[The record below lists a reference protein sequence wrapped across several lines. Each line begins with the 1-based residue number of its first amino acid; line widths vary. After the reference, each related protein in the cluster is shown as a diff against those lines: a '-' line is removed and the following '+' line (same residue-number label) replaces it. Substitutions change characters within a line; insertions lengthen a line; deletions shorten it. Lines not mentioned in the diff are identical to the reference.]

1 MFDKNKIRRWFY
13 LHQPKIAWF
22 IIGWLTTSGIRD
34 LLMGNYIGAII
45 SFAFAYLNYI
55 MAG

>member
-1 MFDKNKIRRWFY
+1 MFDKNKMRWW
-13 LHQPKIAWF
+13 LTVNQSKIAWF

-34 LLMGNYIGAII
+34 LLMGNFFGAAI
-45 SFAFAYLNYI
+45 SFIFAYINYV